1 MIRRPP
7 RSTRTDTLFPYR
19 RSSDLVVQILIETG
33 FAALRLVEKLKTIAP
48 FDAMKFG
55 KCMNGVPPHI
65 APLFR
70 RKIDEPT
77 FDIIVGLLRGGAAI
91 DLPHDKKG
99 STKNCWIL
107 LHYNP
112 GRTRNIALPTQSGH
126 QL

>member
-91 DLPHDKKG
+91 DLPQDRQSVVSGQSVSVRVDLGGRRIIKK
-99 STKNCWIL
+99 KK
-107 LHYNP
+107 Y
-112 GRTRNIALPTQSGH
+112 
-126 QL
+126 